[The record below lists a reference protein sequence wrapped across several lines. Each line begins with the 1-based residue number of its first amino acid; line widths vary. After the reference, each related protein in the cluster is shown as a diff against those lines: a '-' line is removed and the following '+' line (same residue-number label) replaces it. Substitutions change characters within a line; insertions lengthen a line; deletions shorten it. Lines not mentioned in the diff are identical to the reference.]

1 MRNTLKSH
9 WIFIL
14 LLLTLS
20 VYYFW
25 GLSKVPFH
33 PDESTQLYMSADFEQ
48 IITYPLAM
56 AWEENEPV
64 SSVSRYRLLDAPLTR
79 YLLGF
84 GRNLF
89 SLPPLASDWDWSA
102 SWEENQRNGALPNDR
117 MLLLGRLIIASL
129 FPLGLV
135 LLYRIGIAM
144 DGRWLGIFTV
154 LLFSSN
160 ALILLHTRRAMA
172 EGTLVFGVILTLY
185 ALIFADKR
193 PLLVGLAVA
202 IAFNAKQSAVALLP
216 IGLLAV
222 CWIPEKNM
230 RNFPLLAGNSA
241 KYLAGFALLTALLN
255 PFLWRQPVS
264 AAQEA
269 LQLRQDLFERQVAD
283 YERLAPGQ
291 VLESPA
297 ERSAVLLAQLFFT
310 PPSFSEVGN
319 YREFTKP
326 AEAQYLL
333 SPSQQLWR
341 NPISGVILFGL
352 AILGMVVAVRVSF
365 HAGSAKRR
373 LLLLYL
379 FAFLVLAIGIIS
391 MIPLPWQRYSIPLIP
406 IITIF
411 ISLGFV
417 WLIKNSR
424 RIYSHGRLSARLSQV
439 LTQFAPD
446 SWMS

>member
-20 VYYFW
+20 VFYFW

-48 IITYPLAM
+48 IITNPLAM
-56 AWEENEPV
+56 AWEENEPI
-64 SSVSRYRLLDAPLTR
+64 SSISRYRLLDAPLTR

-84 GRNLF
+84 GRTVF
-89 SLPPLASDWDWSA
+89 SLPSLPSDWDWSA

-269 LQLRQDLFERQVAD
+269 LQLRQDLLERQVAD

-310 PPSFSEVGN
+310 PPFFSEVGN
-319 YREFTKP
+319 YWEFTKA

-333 SPSQQLWR
+333 SPSHQLWR

-365 HAGSAKRR
+365 HTGSAKRR

-379 FAFLVLAIGIIS
+379 FAFLALAVGIIS

>member
-20 VYYFW
+20 VFYFW

-48 IITYPLAM
+48 IITNPLAM
-56 AWEENEPV
+56 AWQDNEPV

-84 GRNLF
+84 GRTLF

-129 FPLGLV
+129 FPLGLI

-269 LQLRQDLFERQVAD
+269 LQLRQDLLERQVAD

-310 PPSFSEVGN
+310 PPFFSEVGN
-319 YREFTKP
+319 YWEFTKA

-333 SPSQQLWR
+333 SPSHQLWR

-365 HAGSAKRR
+365 HTGSAKRR

-379 FAFLVLAIGIIS
+379 FAFLALAVGIIS

>member
-1 MRNTLKSH
+1 
-9 WIFIL
+9 
-14 LLLTLS
+14 
-20 VYYFW
+20 
-25 GLSKVPFH
+25 
-33 PDESTQLYMSADFEQ
+33 
-48 IITYPLAM
+48 
-56 AWEENEPV
+56 
-64 SSVSRYRLLDAPLTR
+64 
-79 YLLGF
+79 
-84 GRNLF
+84 
-89 SLPPLASDWDWSA
+89 
-102 SWEENQRNGALPNDR
+102 

-129 FPLGLV
+129 FPLGLI

-269 LQLRQDLFERQVAD
+269 LQLRQDLLERQVAD

-310 PPSFSEVGN
+310 PPFFSEVGN
-319 YREFTKP
+319 YWEFTKA

-333 SPSQQLWR
+333 SPSHQLWR

-365 HAGSAKRR
+365 HTGSAKRR

-379 FAFLVLAIGIIS
+379 FAFLALAVGIIS

>member
-20 VYYFW
+20 VFYFW

-48 IITYPLAM
+48 IITNPLAM
-56 AWEENEPV
+56 AWQDNEPV

-84 GRNLF
+84 GRTLF

-269 LQLRQDLFERQVAD
+269 LQLRQDLLERQVAD

-310 PPSFSEVGN
+310 PPFFSEVGN
-319 YREFTKP
+319 YWEFTKA

-333 SPSQQLWR
+333 SPSHQLWR

-365 HAGSAKRR
+365 HTGSAKRR

-379 FAFLVLAIGIIS
+379 FAFLALAVGIIS

-424 RIYSHGRLSARLSQV
+424 RIYSHGRLSARLSQI

>member
-20 VYYFW
+20 VFYFW

-48 IITYPLAM
+48 IITNPLAM
-56 AWEENEPV
+56 AWQDNEPV

-84 GRNLF
+84 GRTLF

-269 LQLRQDLFERQVAD
+269 LQLRQDLLERQVAD

-310 PPSFSEVGN
+310 PPFFSEVGN
-319 YREFTKP
+319 YWEFTKA

-333 SPSQQLWR
+333 SPSHQLWR

-365 HAGSAKRR
+365 HTGSAKRR

-379 FAFLVLAIGIIS
+379 FAFLALAVGIIS

>member
-1 MRNTLKSH
+1 MRNILKTH
-9 WIFIL
+9 WLFIL
-14 LLLTLS
+14 LLLILS
-20 VYYFW
+20 AFYFW
-25 GLSKVPFH
+25 GISKVPFH

-48 IITYPLAM
+48 LTTNPLAM
-56 AWEENEPV
+56 AWVDNEPI

-84 GRNLF
+84 GRTLF
-89 SLPPLASDWDWSA
+89 SLQPLPSDWDWSA
-102 SWEENQRNGALPNDR
+102 SWEENLGKGALPSDR
-117 MLLLGRLIIASL
+117 LLLIGRLIIASL

-144 DGRWLGIFTV
+144 DGRWLGILIALMISF
-154 LLFSSN
+154 N

-185 ALIFADKR
+185 ALKFADKR
-193 PLLVGLAVA
+193 PLLAGFAVA
-202 IAFNAKQSAVALLP
+202 IAINAKQSAFALLP

-222 CWIPEKNM
+222 CWIPEKNK
-230 RNFPLLAGNSA
+230 RNFLQLTRNSA
-241 KYLAGFALLTALLN
+241 KYLAGFAILTALLN

-269 LQLRQDLFERQVAD
+269 LHLRQDLLARQVAD
-283 YERLAPGQ
+283 TERLAPGQ

-297 ERSAVLLAQLFFT
+297 QRSAVLIAQLFFT
-310 PPSFSEVGN
+310 PPLFSEVGN
-319 YREFTKP
+319 YQQETKQ
-326 AEAQYLL
+326 AEAQYLQYL
-333 SPSQQLWR
+333 NHQLWR
-341 NPISGVILFGL
+341 TPISGLILFGL
-352 AILGMVVAVRVSF
+352 AILGMVAAVRISF
-365 HAGSAKRR
+365 RVDSAKRR
-373 LLLLYL
+373 LLILYL
-379 FAFLVLAIGIIS
+379 LSVLALAAGIIL
-391 MIPLPWQRYSIPLIP
+391 MVPLPWQRYSIPLIP

-424 RIYSHGRLSARLSQV
+424 RIFSHGRFSARLSQV